1 VSATQHIDWRG
12 TDLSQSFTFY
22 IGVTTVVIPRF
33 KGIVP
38 MLESCIKH
46 RISIWC
52 VLLPRRP
59 SGSYSLLRALL
70 TMPTHRWL
78 VPPQVV
84 LLCKD
89 PGAKKYHAE
98 IVKVRGVLYL
108 RAAT

>member
-1 VSATQHIDWRG
+1 LR
-12 TDLSQSFTFY
+12 SFHFY

-38 MLESCIKH
+38 MLESCIKYK
-46 RISIWC
+46 ISLWC
-52 VLLPRRP
+52 VVASLQLLFQAERCL
-59 SGSYSLLRALL
+59 YAAV
-70 TMPTHRWL
+70 HRCL

-98 IVKVRGVLYL
+98 IAKVRV
-108 RAAT
+108 RAACVAAVKHDPSDRGHSSCTSS